1 MKIESKNFVLMPRHL
16 RRFNG
21 SVVQLFDGRKGK
33 IAYPYLIISD
43 GNKKYPM
50 MLEKKENFQEIQLL
64 LTKAERKRYEVFA
77 DRKNKF
83 AELKVLWKRG

>member
-33 IAYPYLIISD
+33 ITYPYLMVSD
-43 GNKKYPM
+43 GNKKLPVM
-50 MLEKKENFQEIQLL
+50 IERKENFQEIQQILKKGKSGYSIL
-64 LTKAERKRYEVFA
+64 AERKS
-77 DRKNKF
+77 KF
-83 AELKVLWKRG
+83 AELKVL